1 MANTLTEQLNTM
13 YTTTWYL
20 RRKTIVDNAFT
31 ATPFWYLMTKKGK
44 RSTQTGGRSI
54 EIPLQYAKN
63 ETVKFIGR
71 GGTVELE
78 ATDPLTVCHYNWK
91 YLTGHII
98 RYFA

>member
-1 MANTLTEQLNTM
+1 MANELTEQLNTM

-54 EIPLQYAKN
+54 EIPLQYA
-63 ETVKFIGR
+63 
-71 GGTVELE
+71 
-78 ATDPLTVCHYNWK
+78 YN
-91 YLTGHII
+91 
-98 RYFA
+98 